1 MEHQHSLS
9 LILNSKPKLHWAAI
23 ACLLLIMQ
31 STALTTTA
39 LMKTSVIFQ
48 SVSLLHYTATPT
60 FLHSPK
66 SPQKVHVDS
75 KVDTIRLMQYAVI
88 GELTIMYITITSF

>member
-31 STALTTTA
+31 STA